1 MVKINHIRG
10 ISMKN
15 VKPFFCLSILMAFSL
30 ILGSCNSS
38 GTSKNTTTTTSIPTS
53 ITSSNQGSGGGNPTS
68 QSTSESA
75 HVHTFAMSWTFDGS
89 SHWHA
94 STCGHNVKDS
104 YEEHRFG
111 AWIIDQE
118 ATEDKAGSKHKICE
132 VCGYRV
138 DQIIDK
144 LVHQH
149 TPGSPMEENVVP
161 ATCVETGS
169 YDLVTYCSSCG
180 EEISREHKIIPATE
194 HPFGEPIYTW
204 SNDYSSCTAKRVCE
218 NSINHFQEETV
229 ASVYKVISEPDCEND
244 GSATY
249 TVTFTN
255 AAFAKQTHNVVL
267 AALGHTWGTPTYEWN
282 SDFSKCTA
290 TVVCDLDSTHVRSE
304 TVDSS
309 YVELTPATTENVGLG
324 RYTASFADSL
334 FENQTRD
341 YEIPVIVPFAPTY
354 DSVNKTV
361 EYGLYPRSAV
371 LYNNALISALDALD
385 DSAIDP
391 KSGFYLYNDQYYAK
405 TVANPYTTQ
414 IPNPTFDDAG
424 SITIGASYW
433 FRCEPI
439 VWNVLSEDNGKL
451 LLLSKQV
458 LDCGKYSE
466 NYGTRIIDDK
476 EIKSNNYK
484 YSDIRTWLNETFYNT
499 AFFKNSSNILET
511 EVDNSAETT
520 MTQPNRNECDNTLDK
535 VFLLSYQDYMNEDY
549 GFTSTTSKTS
559 TRYAKTTDWSRCN
572 GVVSSI
578 DKEDSWTRFHNGP
591 YWTRSAS
598 HGSFIEANAVGAN
611 GVNLNTFEVTTTS
624 MGIRPAITIQL

>member
-1 MVKINHIRG
+1 MRRKL
-10 ISMKN
+10 
-15 VKPFFCLSILMAFSL
+15 FFCLSILSL
-30 ILGSCNSS
+30 SLCGCDFINKSS
-38 GTSKNTTTTTSIPTS
+38 SE
-53 ITSSNQGSGGGNPTS
+53 
-68 QSTSESA
+68 ESA
-75 HVHTFAMSWTFDGS
+75 PSEDVTPQSGDGENTHEHTFASTWEHSDTH
-89 SHWHA
+89 HWHV

-104 YEEHRFG
+104 YEEHTFG

-118 ATEDKAGSKHKICE
+118 ATEDEAGSKHKICE
-132 VCGYRV
+132 VCDYRV

-149 TPGSPMEENVVP
+149 TPGSPVQENVVP
-161 ATCVETGS
+161 ATCAETGS

-180 EEISREHKIIPATE
+180 EEISREHKIIPVTE
-194 HPFGEPIYTW
+194 HPFGEPSYTW

-218 NSINHFQEETV
+218 NNINHFQEETV
-229 ASVYKVISEPDCEND
+229 ASKYEVISEPDCEND

-255 AAFAKQTHNVVL
+255 TAFAQQTHNVVL

-290 TVVCDLDSTHVRSE
+290 TVVCDVDSTHVRSE

-309 YVELTPATTENVGLG
+309 YVELTPATTEDVGLG
-324 RYTASFADSL
+324 RYTASFTDSL
-334 FENQTRD
+334 FEIQTRD

-361 EYGLYPRSAV
+361 EYGLYPRSVV
-371 LYNNALISALDALD
+371 LYNTALLSALDALD

-405 TVANPYTTQ
+405 TVAYPYTTQ
-414 IPNPTFDDAG
+414 IPNPTFDEAG
-424 SITIGASYW
+424 SITTGASYW

-458 LDCGKYSE
+458 LDCGKYSQ

-476 EIKSNNYK
+476 EIQTNNYK
-484 YSDIRTWLNETFYNT
+484 YSDIRTWLNETFYDT

-520 MTQPNRNECDNTLDK
+520 MTQPNRHECDNTMDK

-559 TRYAKTTDWSRCN
+559 TRYSKTTDWSRCK

-578 DKEDSWTRFHNGP
+578 STEDSWARFHNGP
-591 YWTRSAS
+591 YWTRSPS
-598 HGSFIEANAVGAN
+598 HGDWTHVNIVG
-611 GVNLNTFEVTTTS
+611 GDGINLNTVVVTTTN